1 ADGSVLEVSGPF
13 HLAEGHRYRGFAPVG
28 VLVPAH
34 PENRGAPAPGFEG
47 ELGVDGAP
55 VPPIVVRERVELPGD
70 GPAPS
75 AVTGRPPLA
84 DGQFLLRLSGGG
96 IDGPGRGGDDAGW
109 AASEDVMVDVVD
121 GALEVVPGAV
131 SAPSGEV
138 PVDLSPLH
146 CGAALRPLGEGDD
159 LTVRV

>member
-1 ADGSVLEVSGPF
+1 CPSPRGRSRRLASRPPATVPEVSGPF
-13 HLAEGHRYRGFAPVG
+13 HRAEAHRDRGFAPVG

-75 AVTGRPPLA
+75 AVTARLTLGTCDDAPLP
-84 DGQFLLRLSGGG
+84 DGQ
-96 IDGPGRGGDDAGW
+96 
-109 AASEDVMVDVVD
+109 V
-121 GALEVVPGAV
+121 
-131 SAPSGEV
+131 
-138 PVDLSPLH
+138 
-146 CGAALRPLGEGDD
+146 
-159 LTVRV
+159 

>member
-1 ADGSVLEVSGPF
+1 SPPRVPYTTLFRS
-13 HLAEGHRYRGFAPVG
+13 
-28 VLVPAH
+28 VPAH

-55 VPPIVVRERVELPGD
+55 VPPIVGRERVELPGD

-75 AVTGRPPLA
+75 AVTARLTLGTCDDAPLP

-146 CGAALRPLGEGDD
+146 CGAALRPL
-159 LTVRV
+159 